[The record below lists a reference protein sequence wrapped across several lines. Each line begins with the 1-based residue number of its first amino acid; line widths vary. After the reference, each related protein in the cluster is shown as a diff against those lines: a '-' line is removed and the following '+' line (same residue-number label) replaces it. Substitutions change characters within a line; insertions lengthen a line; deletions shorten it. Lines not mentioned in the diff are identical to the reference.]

1 MIRIKPTID
10 FKPSCP
16 VCKVS
21 TKTGELVWQGI
32 HVGLANTCPNCKR
45 QLITDLPVGQATM
58 TPFTVCPSKNEVFG
72 EEGPAKTWFG
82 KPFLNSLR
90 KPNQAEVE
98 LVVTVLKKRPKAIIV
113 NCLDYLYGHTLLKLL
128 NTERYLKQKKYG
140 VIVIIPTFLSWLVPA
155 GVAEIWTVAL
165 PLAKSQMYYPKLD
178 TQIKENI
185 RRFSEVQLSEA
196 YSHPLDFSITSFT
209 NQPIH
214 TFDNAESRVT
224 FIWREDRPWNNQLYA
239 SVAARKLNLLQP
251 FIAHQR
257 HKVISLFSKI
267 RKELPNAQLTVA
279 GLGTSGT
286 FPSWIDD
293 QRVATFTPAIEQ
305 QLVAIYAESRVVVG
319 VHGSNLLLPSAHA
332 GGSISLIPDDRL
344 GNYAEDL
351 LYQQPL
357 ALSDPRLSAFFYR
370 YLPISTTIDTLASQ
384 IISMVKTRIKV
395 ERIFTTQAKH
405 EVAGGRL

>member
-1 MIRIKPTID
+1 MISIKPTID

-16 VCKVS
+16 VCKVK
-21 TKTGELVWQGI
+21 TKASNLVWQGI
-32 HVGLANTCPNCKR
+32 HVGLNHSCPNCKR
-45 QLITDLPVGQATM
+45 QLVSDLPIGQATM
-58 TPFTVCPSKNEVFG
+58 TPFTVCPNKNEVFG

-90 KPNQAEVE
+90 KPNQSEVE
-98 LVVTVLKKRPKAIIV
+98 LVVTVLKKRPKAIII

-128 NTERYLKQKKYG
+128 NTQRYLNQRKYG
-140 VIVIIPTFLSWLVPA
+140 VIVIIPHFLSWLVPE

-165 PLAKSQMYYPKLD
+165 PLSKSQLYYPKLD
-178 TQIKENI
+178 AQIQENLQ
-185 RRFSEVQLSEA
+185 RFNEIQLSEA
-196 YSHPLDFSITSFT
+196 YSHPLDFNITRFT
-209 NQPIH
+209 NQAIH
-214 TFDNAESRVT
+214 SFESDTYRIT
-224 FIWREDRPWNNQLYA
+224 FIWREDRPWNNHLYA
-239 SVAARKLNLLQP
+239 SVAARKLNVLQP

-267 RKELPNAQLTVA
+267 RRELPNAQLTVA

-293 QRVATFTPAIEQ
+293 QRVATFTSAIEQ
-305 QLVAIYAESRVVVG
+305 QLAAIYAESRVVVG
-319 VHGSNLLLPSAHA
+319 VHGSNLLLPSAQA
-332 GGSISLIPDDRL
+332 GGAISLIPDDRL

-370 YLPISTTIDTLASQ
+370 YLPISTSVKTLASQ
-384 IISMVKTRIKV
+384 ITSMVKTRVKV
-395 ERIFTTQAKH
+395 ERIFTTQAKR
-405 EVAGGRL
+405 EAAGGKL